1 MDEALRVV
9 VEMNDHAW
17 RRFKRDVEGVTP
29 EEANWRPVPEANS
42 INLILRHV
50 RIDVRWHV
58 ASIERSGQG
67 RIDEATRSESLPLDF
82 EANLREVDESC
93 ARFIAILRTLSSA
106 EIRRRTLLAY
116 QGAPQAPP
124 SEQFLGFHFALHLTA
139 HDGQIRTLRNLYRK
153 LRGEPA
159 RFFPDNPTFPAS

>member
-1 MDEALRVV
+1 MDEGLRVMLEINECV
-9 VEMNDHAW
+9 W
-17 RRFKRDVEGVTP
+17 QRFKNDLEGVTP
-29 EEANWRPVPEANS
+29 EEADWRPVPEANS

-67 RIDEATRSESLPLDF
+67 RIDEATPSESMPLDF
-82 EANLREVDESC
+82 ETNLREVDESC
-93 ARFIAILRTLSSA
+93 ARFIASLRTLSSA
-106 EIRRRTLLAY
+106 EVRQRTLRAY

-153 LRGEPA
+153 MRGEPA
-159 RFFPDNPTFPAS
+159 RFFADNPTFPAA